1 MTHSGSPRVALTQ
14 ALKEGSVNI
23 NVVDIAATP
32 QISKLFPWNR
42 KLEINLWSYTWA
54 VDKESLTW
62 KREEIAWNSLL
73 VTVMIFWGKGYLR
86 ESP

>member
-1 MTHSGSPRVALTQ
+1 MTHSGNSQVAIMH
-14 ALKEGSVNI
+14 ARKEGSVDI
-23 NVVDIAATP
+23 NAVNIAATP

-54 VDKESLTW
+54 VDKEGSTW
-62 KREEIAWNSLL
+62 KRKEIAWNILL
-73 VTVMIFWGKGYLR
+73 VTAIIFLGKGHLR